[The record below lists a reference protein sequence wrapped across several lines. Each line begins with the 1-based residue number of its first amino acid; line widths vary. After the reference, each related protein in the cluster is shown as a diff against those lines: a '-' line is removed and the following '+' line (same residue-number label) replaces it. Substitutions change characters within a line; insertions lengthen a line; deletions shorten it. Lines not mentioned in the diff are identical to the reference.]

1 MARCLI
7 IGCGCRGTALAR
19 DLVKHG
25 HAVRGT
31 TRDPARCPA
40 IELAGAE
47 AVVGDPDRVAT
58 LAPALEHVTV
68 ACVLLGSA
76 SGSASALAALHG
88 PRLEML
94 LTRMVDSTV
103 RGVVYEAAGD
113 LDPAVLRS
121 GAASARR
128 LCEKSR
134 IPFQLLASDPASH
147 ATWLADAVEAVV
159 GVLRGS

>member
-19 DLVKHG
+19 ALVQRG

-31 TRDPARCPA
+31 TRDPERCHA
-40 IELAGAE
+40 IEESGAQ

-68 ACVLLGSA
+68 ACLLLGSA
-76 SGSASALAALHG
+76 SGSLEQLAALHG

-94 LTRMVDSTV
+94 LGRMIDSTV
-103 RGVVYEAAGD
+103 RGILYEATGEV
-113 LDPAVLRS
+113 DPAVLRS
-121 GAASARR
+121 GAACVQRV
-128 LCEKSR
+128 CEDSR
-134 IPFQLLASDPASH
+134 IPHLLLVSDPAIH
-147 ATWLADAVEAVV
+147 ATWLADAVDAVQ
-159 GVLRGS
+159 GVLA